1 MELNIENSSTNLQK
15 FTICSNSKCNK
26 LFIIEE
32 KEKYSDN
39 DFLCPQCAEKI
50 FTHHIVQCSNCHSI
64 VDFFDMGEGEEPVVF
79 YVRKCTHCTG
89 NEEDEKHLQI
99 FYSPDAMI

>member
-1 MELNIENSSTNLQK
+1 
-15 FTICSNSKCNK
+15 
-26 LFIIEE
+26 
-32 KEKYSDN
+32 
-39 DFLCPQCAEKI
+39 
-50 FTHHIVQCSNCHSI
+50 
-64 VDFFDMGEGEEPVVF
+64 MGEGEEPVVF